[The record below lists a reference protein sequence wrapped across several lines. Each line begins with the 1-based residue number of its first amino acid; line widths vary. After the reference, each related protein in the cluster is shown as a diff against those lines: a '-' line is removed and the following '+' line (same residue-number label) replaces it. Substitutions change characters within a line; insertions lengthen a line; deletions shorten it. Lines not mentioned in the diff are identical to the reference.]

1 MAVLP
6 YDEEL
11 GLRLQN
17 QVYNL
22 EAGTGLLDL
31 IRKGIISLDQ
41 DEDGRDKIVKEVAIN
56 TNTTGAIVD
65 TFGFPTVAFD
75 RIKVI
80 ISEGGTFAAG
90 STSTVK
96 FNTFV
101 GNDNGLKIDQ
111 VAISEVVDGS
121 FQSIGHGIFVRFST
135 GVYNTN
141 DEWEVEVSGLEH
153 TSGGGIENIQLD
165 RG

>member
-65 TFGFPTVAFD
+65 TYGYPTVSFD

-80 ISEGGTFAAG
+80 I
-90 STSTVK
+90 
-96 FNTFV
+96 
-101 GNDNGLKIDQ
+101 
-111 VAISEVVDGS
+111 
-121 FQSIGHGIFVRFST
+121 
-135 GVYNTN
+135 
-141 DEWEVEVSGLEH
+141 
-153 TSGGGIENIQLD
+153 
-165 RG
+165 